1 MVTNL
6 GVIERV
12 LRFVLGIAL
21 LAWAH
26 GSFGAPLTGRAG
38 WVVFAGGVFLTFT
51 GVFRFCPFYAVMD
64 IDTCAVR
71 EKSEKTSKRRL

>member
-1 MVTNL
+1 MMTNV

-12 LRFVLGIAL
+12 LRFAMGLAL
-21 LAWAH
+21 LGWSH
-26 GSFGAPLTGRAG
+26 GSFGVPLEGRAG

-51 GVFRFCPFYAVMD
+51 GLFRFCPFYALMD

-71 EKSEKTSKRRL
+71 DKAGRTGKKRL

>member
-1 MVTNL
+1 MMTNV

-12 LRFVLGIAL
+12 LRFAMGLAL
-21 LAWAH
+21 LGWAH
-26 GSFGAPLTGRAG
+26 GSFGAPLAGRPG
-38 WVVFAGGVFLTFT
+38 WVVFAAGVFLTFT

-71 EKSEKTSKRRL
+71 EKHGKASKRRL